1 MTEDEKYLPMVKDRV
16 VILKFEEDSYTCCPT
31 DSVTERP
38 RPKPDETLLVNAV
51 LEFQSVTGDALCPS
65 AEDALKSP
73 NPKLIPNTEI
83 ICDPVAAEFVNL
95 IDEIL
100 RKSYV
105 KVDERD
111 PNNCAT
117 DNVTGF

>member
-1 MTEDEKYLPMVKDRV
+1 MTN
-16 VILKFEEDSYTCCPT
+16 ILLNSGFENTSPEAWNKITWSGKTVLYTYPELGRI
-31 DSVTERP
+31 SG
-38 RPKPDETLLVNAV
+38 
-51 LEFQSVTGDALCPS
+51 SS
-65 AEDALKSP
+65 
-73 NPKLIPNTEI
+73 
-83 ICDPVAAEFVNL
+83 VAAEFVNL
-95 IDEIL
+95 IDEVL